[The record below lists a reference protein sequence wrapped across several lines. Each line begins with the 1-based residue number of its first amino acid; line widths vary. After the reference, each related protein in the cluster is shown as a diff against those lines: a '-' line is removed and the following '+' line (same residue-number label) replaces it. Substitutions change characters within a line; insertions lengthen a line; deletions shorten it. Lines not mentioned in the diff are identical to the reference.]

1 MKVQSPMLAVA
12 REVALGPAE
21 PPKKT
26 RQLVWEWVQQNS
38 WCTQDQVVEGLSLN
52 LHRQTIYMQL
62 RSLVKSG
69 MLKMEK
75 REHRRNKDDRYTYLV
90 AYYHAAT
97 TEEMGKLSGLLPPE
111 APDPVK
117 PPEPAKVPDPVKQKP
132 AAELFPTPV
141 DDLVKVVEA
150 VQAPEAKAEV
160 PRPESVAAPDTAV
173 AILQRMYLGNAPEAM
188 SKVSVLDALLI
199 YRYLRPILG

>member
-12 REVALGPAE
+12 REVASGPAE

-38 WCTQDQVVEGLSLN
+38 WCTQDQVVEGLSLD
-52 LHRQTIYMQL
+52 LHRHTIYMQL

-75 REHRRNKDDRYTYLV
+75 REHRRNKDDRCTYLV

-97 TEEMGKLSGLLPPE
+97 VEEMGKLSGLRPE
-111 APDPVK
+111 VQDPVK
-117 PPEPAKVPDPVKQKP
+117 PAKPARVPDPVAQKP

-141 DDLVKVVEA
+141 DDLVKAVGA